1 MIKWLRNEFTKTPGY
16 MRVNLSLLTTLAISS
31 VTSTS
36 LLIRQQVRSTSA
48 ENTLYRNESPREE
61 RERSQANPIGK
72 SITDPPQSSKPTYPS
87 SERKISP
94 ERSYPYIEPLERQTM
109 RKQDNSF

>member
-36 LLIRQQVRSTSA
+36 LLISQQAKSTSV
-48 ENTLYRNESPREE
+48 ESISCRRGNPEVE
-61 RERSQANPIGK
+61 SVELQANQTGRDIMDRAPN
-72 SITDPPQSSKPTYPS
+72 SSWTSKRW
-87 SERKISP
+87 EEIRLP
-94 ERSYPYIEPLERQTM
+94 ER
-109 RKQDNSF
+109 

>member
-36 LLIRQQVRSTSA
+36 LLISQQAKSTSV
-48 ENTLYRNESPREE
+48 ENISCRRGNPEVESVE
-61 RERSQANPIGK
+61 SQVNPTGND
-72 SITDPPQSSKPTYPS
+72 TMDLAPNSSWTSKKW
-87 SERKISP
+87 EWMLLP
-94 ERSYPYIEPLERQTM
+94 E
-109 RKQDNSF
+109 K

>member
-36 LLIRQQVRSTSA
+36 LLISQQA
-48 ENTLYRNESPREE
+48 
-61 RERSQANPIGK
+61 K
-72 SITDPPQSSKPTYPS
+72 SISVENISCRRGNPEVENVELPRSPTGRDTMDLAPNSKPTYQPT
-87 SERKISP
+87 ERIISQ
-94 ERSYPYIEPLERQTM
+94 ER
-109 RKQDNSF
+109 

>member
-36 LLIRQQVRSTSA
+36 LLISQQAKSTSV
-48 ENTLYRNESPREE
+48 ESTLCKSVNQREE
-61 RERSQANPIGK
+61 SVELLLSQIGRSIMEA
-72 SITDPPQSSKPTYPS
+72 PQNSKPTYPDM
-87 SERKISP
+87 ERTTSP
-94 ERSYPYIEPLERQTM
+94 ERSYPSTKPWER
-109 RKQDNSF
+109 

>member
-36 LLIRQQVRSTSA
+36 LLISQQAKSTSV
-48 ENTLYRNESPREE
+48 ESISCRRGNPEVGSVESQVNQTGRDIMDRAPNSSWTSKRWEE
-61 RERSQANPIGK
+61 IHL
-72 SITDPPQSSKPTYPS
+72 
-87 SERKISP
+87 P
-94 ERSYPYIEPLERQTM
+94 ER
-109 RKQDNSF
+109 

>member
-36 LLIRQQVRSTSA
+36 LLISQQAKSTSV
-48 ENTLYRNESPREE
+48 ESTLCRRGNPEVESVESQVNQTGRDTMDLAPNSNWTSKRWEE
-61 RERSQANPIGK
+61 IRL
-72 SITDPPQSSKPTYPS
+72 
-87 SERKISP
+87 P
-94 ERSYPYIEPLERQTM
+94 ER
-109 RKQDNSF
+109 

>member
-36 LLIRQQVRSTSA
+36 LLISQQAKST
-48 ENTLYRNESPREE
+48 TVESISCRRGNPEVE
-61 RERSQANPIGK
+61 SVESQVNPTGND
-72 SITDPPQSSKPTYPS
+72 TMDLAPNSSWTSKKW
-87 SERKISP
+87 EWMLLP
-94 ERSYPYIEPLERQTM
+94 E
-109 RKQDNSF
+109 K